1 MLHRTEG
8 VVLTSA
14 PYGEA
19 DLIVTH
25 FTPDLGIVKLF
36 AKSPRKIRSRFG
48 SSLEPLTHSRIA
60 FWGKEDAKLPKLTQS
75 DIIYPF
81 QKIRNSLELFLCIAE
96 IIELILHFI
105 PERDENRAVYA
116 LLINTLQEIE
126 NHGNETILINQFKV
140 KLLSFVGFAPKLDV
154 CGRCGKIGDS
164 FYVSDGTVLCNLCQT
179 GTDSS
184 IKITVAV
191 VKLYENLLAWETHKI
206 HRIKP
211 SQAVL
216 SDFTHIINTHIQY
229 ILARPLKCSTFT
241 YAQ

>member
-1 MLHRTEG
+1 MLHRTEA
-8 VVLTSA
+8 VVLKST

-60 FWGKEDAKLPKLTQS
+60 FWGKEEAKLPKLTQS
-75 DIIYPF
+75 DIIHPF
-81 QKIRNSLELFLCIAE
+81 QKIRNSLNSFLCIAE

-105 PERDENRAVYA
+105 PERDENRAVYT
-116 LLINTLQEIE
+116 LLINTLHEIE

-140 KLLSFVGFAPKLDV
+140 KLIRFVGFAPKLDV
-154 CGRCGKIGDS
+154 CGRCGKTGDS
-164 FYVSDGTVLCNLCQT
+164 FYVSDGTVLCNLCKT
-179 GTDSS
+179 GSESS
-184 IKITVAV
+184 IKISLAV
-191 VKLYENLLAWETHKI
+191 LKLYENLLTWETDKI

-216 SDFTHIINTHIQY
+216 TDLTHIITTHIRY
-229 ILARPLKCSTFT
+229 ILARPLKCSKLT
-241 YAQ
+241 YTQ